1 MPPALRKGMLAFHL
15 TCSVGWLGAV
25 VAYLV
30 LDLTVSTS
38 ENALA
43 VRSAWIAMGQVTS
56 AVIVP
61 LAAGA
66 LVTGLVM
73 SLGTKWGLFRHWWVL
88 ISLGLTVVALLVLW
102 SETGLIKS
110 VADLAADPKV
120 SDSRLLDMPGTLP
133 HSIGG
138 LLVLL
143 VIQVLNVYKPQ
154 GLTPYGWRK
163 EQERRVRPAGS
174 GGTRTQA

>member
-1 MPPALRKGMLAFHL
+1 MPPALRKGMLALHL
-15 TCSVGWLGAV
+15 TCSLGWLGAV

-30 LDLTVSTS
+30 LDVTVSTS
-38 ENALA
+38 DDVVA
-43 VRSAWIAMGQVTS
+43 VRSAWFAMGQVTS

-61 LAAGA
+61 LAAAA

-88 ISLGLTVVALLVLW
+88 ISLALTVVALLVLW
-102 SETGLIKS
+102 SQAGLIKG
-110 VADLAADPKV
+110 VADLAADTQV
-120 SDSRLLDMPGTLP
+120 ADSRLLAVPGTLP
-133 HSIGG
+133 HSLGG
-138 LLVLL
+138 LLVLV

-163 EQERRVRPAGS
+163 EQERRAGATS
-174 GGTRTQA
+174 RASPRE